1 MSDVAGASIAPIG
14 ALSPN
19 ALSTVVADPVMQ
31 TPTAQQANDFAHAIA
46 TSAQDQLSAPLPAD
60 ATRLSASI
68 NDNVNAFVRHV
79 QSVGQMPQIGE
90 HAANSAPSG
99 LSEVRQ
105 TVDESMSTMRSAY
118 AFAIETTMAS
128 RGSTETTKIFNT
140 LLKGQ

>member
-14 ALSPN
+14 AAAPN
-19 ALSTVVADPVMQ
+19 AFQTVVADPVMQ
-31 TPTAQQANDFAHAIA
+31 TPTAQQASDFAHAIA
-46 TSAQDQLSAPLPAD
+46 TSAPDQLSAPLPAE
-60 ATRLSASI
+60 ATRLSTSI
-68 NDNVNAFVRHV
+68 SDNVNAFVRHV
-79 QSVGQMPQIGE
+79 QSVGQLPQVGE
-90 HAANSAPSG
+90 HAPGSSSSG